1 MQENKI
7 NETYAKVNIRY
18 MKMKST
24 HWMDYL
30 DNNHVYKWGSY
41 LTFDFLLKNGST
53 EFSLRRRGVKHNRK
67 NLLIEWN
74 STIVFYNLPFFRW
87 VQNRVFYVQHNCLI
101 DFWCYQRKNLF
112 FQLYWL
118 DHVSVR

>member
-18 MKMKST
+18 MEMKST

-41 LTFDFLLKNGST
+41 LTFDFLLKKRIDRIFL
-53 EFSLRRRGVKHNRK
+53 EEKRGQ
-67 NLLIEWN
+67 
-74 STIVFYNLPFFRW
+74 T
-87 VQNRVFYVQHNCLI
+87 
-101 DFWCYQRKNLF
+101 
-112 FQLYWL
+112 
-118 DHVSVR
+118 